1 MDWMISLHNEYI
13 PIVARQPHLYWF
25 ARRGSLFPIQE
36 NSFNGGICLSEE
48 ILDRLLVRLS
58 S

>member
-1 MDWMISLHNEYI
+1 MDWTIPTKNEYL
-13 PIVARQPHLYWF
+13 PIVARQPHLSRF
-25 ARRGSLFPIQE
+25 ARRGFLFPIQK